1 MIRKSGN
8 RFSEEIMRKTK
19 SHAPHEAKVKT
30 FRFLPFAAVATMQIA
45 LVLCPAIARAD
56 IQVEL
61 WDGQRAMAM
70 IVDQLRFTPRSIGA
84 PGHQQTIDYIKAELA
99 KTSVEVVTTQDWV
112 YQGDDGKAHAMT
124 NIVARFQPQNP
135 RRVIVA
141 THYDSIVRAYRDAKT
156 PGAPMPGANNSASG
170 VAVLLETARVLSLLP
185 KPPVGIDM
193 IFFDGEEGPKALGA
207 GDPEWRALGSPHFVD
222 HLKDYYPTTQPEKAV
237 VFDMVC
243 AKNIQLKPEPSSLVS
258 AMVEV
263 KKFWGTGIAIAPSA
277 FVTKV
282 TTYPISDDHTAL
294 AEAGIPSFLVIDF
307 DYEPW
312 FNTTADTPD
321 KCDPQSLEA
330 VGRTLTRYLYLP

>member
-1 MIRKSGN
+1 MKIL
-8 RFSEEIMRKTK
+8 
-19 SHAPHEAKVKT
+19 
-30 FRFLPFAAVATMQIA
+30 RFLPFAAAAAMQVAP
-45 LVLCPAIARAD
+45 VLCPAIARAE

-61 WDGQRAMAM
+61 WDGERAMGM
-70 IVDQLRFTPRSIGA
+70 ITEQLRFTPRSLDT
-84 PGHQQTIDYIKAELA
+84 PGHQQTIDFIKATLA
-99 KTSVEVVTTQDWV
+99 KTNVDAVTTQDWV
-112 YQGDDGKAHAMT
+112 FMSADGKAHAMT
-124 NIVARFQPQNP
+124 NVVARFQPQNP
-135 RRVIVA
+135 HRVIVA

-156 PGAPMPGANNSASG
+156 PEAPMPGANNSASG

-185 KPPVGIDM
+185 KPPIGIDM

-222 HLKDYYPTTQPEKAV
+222 HLKDYYPTTKPEKAV

-243 AKNIQLKPEPSSLVS
+243 AKNIKLKPEPSSLLS
-258 AMVEV
+258 AMPEVE
-263 KKFWGTGIAIAPSA
+263 KFWGAGKGIAPSA
-277 FVTKV
+277 FVTK
-282 TTYPISDDHTAL
+282 TTSYPISDDHTAL

-312 FNTTADTPD
+312 FNTTNDTPD